1 MTLTRWPQRRYRTKE
16 PEQPARRSPGEG
28 RSFAVVLNQAR
39 YDLLSVPN
47 SMDSWAETA
56 DRSHR
61 RDRRYRSTKPELRA
75 TRTTRAG
82 SGAGHAFSLA
92 LHQTRYD
99 LVSFLRNKQ
108 ARFFTLL
115 LPLAFLVIL
124 VGVFGNSTVG
134 PEHVKASTYYV
145 PGLSA
150 LAVISA
156 SFVNLVISVTAQREA
171 GVLKRRRATPVPASV
186 LIAGRAL
193 TTMAVSLSV
202 MTAVLAIGHLAY
214 GARVPAEALPAIAL
228 TAVIGSISFCAL
240 GYALSTLIGPADAA
254 QPIVQA
260 VMLPL
265 YFISGVFVPDVE
277 LPSWLQHIAG
287 LFPVQHLADALHH
300 ACAPTVQ
307 GMGVA
312 GGDLGV
318 LALWAVA
325 GLVIALRRFRWAP
338 VTAAA

>member
-1 MTLTRWPQRRYRTKE
+1 MIFLIRWLYRHYRTRE
-16 PEQPARRSPGEG
+16 PERPA
-28 RSFAVVLNQAR
+28 
-39 YDLLSVPN
+39 
-47 SMDSWAETA
+47 
-56 DRSHR
+56 
-61 RDRRYRSTKPELRA
+61 KK
-75 TRTTRAG
+75 TTRA
-82 SGAGHAFSLA
+82 STGASRTFSLV
-92 LHQTRYD
+92 LHQTRYN

-150 LAVISA
+150 LAVVSA

-171 GVLKRRRATPVPASV
+171 GILKRRRATPVPASV

-202 MTAVLAIGHLAY
+202 MTVVLAIGRFAY
-214 GARVPAEALPAIAL
+214 GARVPAEAVPAIAL
-228 TAVIGSISFCAL
+228 TAIIGSISFCSL
-240 GYALSTLIGPADAA
+240 GYALSTLIGAADAA

-277 LPSWLQHIAG
+277 LPSSAQHVE
-287 LFPVQHLADALHH
+287 FSVQHLADGLHH

-307 GMGVA
+307 GTGVA
-312 GGDLGV
+312 WGDLGV
-318 LALWAVA
+318 LALWAAA
-325 GLVIALRRFRWAP
+325 GLVIALRRLQVAP
-338 VTAAA
+338 STAAA